1 MVHKLGRRGPTDQ
14 GEDVLKFVLLT
25 IGAPAIAGTATA
37 GALMFGVVQTQTAEP
52 SQNPAAEP
60 VISYGDRS

>member
-1 MVHKLGRRGPTDQ
+1 M
-14 GEDVLKFVLLT
+14 LKFVLLT